1 MNHSWRD
8 RDLQRVV
15 TTGREEH
22 SLSVP
27 DGSHAAVVQVHQ
39 ESPRPHERE
48 DVSLLHVLVRS
59 TLNSRQSHADVAHAR
74 KDFGRHL
81 ILAEDFRQPAP
92 GVGVHCQWSQN
103 HAVDHRSRQK

>member
-27 DGSHAAVVQVHQ
+27 YGSNATVVQVDQ
-39 ESPRPHERE
+39 ESSRTNERE
-48 DVSLLHVLVRS
+48 DVSLLRVLVRS
-59 TLNSRQSHADVAHAR
+59 TLNSRQRHADVAHAR
-74 KDFGRHL
+74 K
-81 ILAEDFRQPAP
+81 
-92 GVGVHCQWSQN
+92 
-103 HAVDHRSRQK
+103 